1 MKHWWWKA
9 LGVLLLAYSIY
20 FGLSTPLKPAIAGV
34 NSGGQVR
41 AVSGP
46 SVKVTVQG
54 YNTDF
59 RPGTI
64 VILKRGPLAYRASDV
79 RVASPTELEA
89 DFNLLLGAAGNSS
102 VVFNLITADQHH
114 GFMEFDAALAI
125 EKVPGDTLASTAEKG
140 DLFSGF
146 KFTEETGN
154 TGLTFPYRNV
164 LEETVRNL
172 LLHVPQWFSMIL
184 LLLIAAIYSGLYLHR
199 GRLVYDAAAKAFTMA
214 GLLAGTLGTLTG
226 SVWARATWNAW
237 WTSDPK
243 LNGVAVGMAMYLA
256 YVILRASVDDRYN
269 RARLAAVY
277 NLFVFPVFIALIVV
291 MPKLSAVS
299 LHPGSGDSVNFSQ
312 YDMDN
317 TLRMFFYPAVIGWT
331 LLYAWMAQLQ
341 IRLDRLR
348 IERDLRRM
356 TDGVS

>member
-34 NSGGQVR
+34 QAGGQVR
-41 AVSGP
+41 TTSGE
-46 SVKVTVQG
+46 SVKVTVIG

-59 RPGTI
+59 RPGTR
-64 VILKRGPLAYRASDV
+64 VLLKRGPLAYRAQNV
-79 RVASPTELEA
+79 KVLSPTELEA
-89 DFNLLLGAAGNSS
+89 DFRLLLGEKEANSL
-102 VVFNLITADQHH
+102 VFNLITVDQFH
-114 GFMEFDAALAI
+114 GFMEFDAALAV
-125 EKVPGDTLASTAEKG
+125 ERSAGDTLASSAETG
-140 DLFSGF
+140 DLFAGV
-146 KFTEETGN
+146 KLREDTGN
-154 TGLTFPYRNV
+154 TGLRFPYRNV
-164 LEETVRNL
+164 LEETIRNL

-199 GRLVYDAAAKAFTMA
+199 GRLIYDAAAKAFTMA

-237 WTSDPK
+237 WTNDPK

-331 LLYAWMAQLQ
+331 LIYAWMAQIQ
-341 IRLDRLR
+341 IRLDQLR
-348 IERDLRRM
+348 IERDMRRM
-356 TDGVS
+356 ASNA

>member
-9 LGVLLLAYSIY
+9 LGVMLLAYSIY

-34 NSGGQVR
+34 NAGGKVR
-41 AVSGP
+41 TVSGETVLV
-46 SVKVTVQG
+46 SVIG

-59 RPGTI
+59 RAGTG
-64 VILKRGPLAYRASDV
+64 VLLKRGPLAYRARQV
-79 RVASPTELEA
+79 RVVSPTKLEA
-89 DFNLLLGAAGNSS
+89 EFRLLLGEKEANSL
-102 VVFNLITADQHH
+102 VFNLITFDSHH
-114 GFMEFDAALAI
+114 GFMEFDAALAV
-125 EKVPGDTLASTAEKG
+125 ERASADTLESSAETG
-140 DLFSGF
+140 DLFAGF
-146 KFTEETGN
+146 KIREETGG
-154 TGLTFPYRNV
+154 TGLRFPYRNV

-184 LLLIAAIYSGLYLHR
+184 LLLIAAIYSGLYLNR
-199 GRLVYDAAAKAFTMA
+199 GRLIYDAAAKAFTMA

-237 WTSDPK
+237 WTNDPK

-317 TLRMFFYPAVIGWT
+317 TLRMFFYPAVVGWT

-356 TDGVS
+356 AEQSA